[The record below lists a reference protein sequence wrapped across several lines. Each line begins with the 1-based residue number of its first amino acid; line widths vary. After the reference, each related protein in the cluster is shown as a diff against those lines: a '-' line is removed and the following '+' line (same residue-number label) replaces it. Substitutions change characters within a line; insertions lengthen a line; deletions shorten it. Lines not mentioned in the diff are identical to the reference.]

1 MKLHRKKLI
10 ELNEKILEKAV
21 PKVERAIMNDK
32 WDKECF
38 DTMSEAIKNIYK
50 LEIIEKGGEMVEE
63 YKERKEYEVPKTRM
77 KDEDKTDF
85 EMCVDEII
93 EKHGYEKGMKVLM
106 KVLNELMEEDLRL
119 IHTRMYE
126 NTMRKLKE
134 LK

>member
-21 PKVERAIMNDK
+21 PKVEKAIMNDN
-32 WDKECF
+32 WDCECF
-38 DTMSEAIKNIYK
+38 ETMSEAIKKIYK
-50 LEIIEKGGEMVEE
+50 LEIMEKGEEMVEE
-63 YKERKEYEVPKTRM
+63 YKEHKEYEATKSRM

-93 EKHGYEKGMKVLM
+93 EKYGYEKGMKALM

>member
-21 PKVERAIMNDK
+21 PKVEKAIMNDS
-32 WDKECF
+32 WDCECF

-50 LEIIEKGGEMVEE
+50 LEIMEKGGEMVEE
-63 YKERKEYEVPKTRM
+63 YKERKEYEAPKTRT

-85 EMCVDEII
+85 EICVDEII
-93 EKHGYEKGMKVLM
+93 EKHGYEKGMKALM